1 MGVANAP
8 PVQKSQTI
16 IVPFRPSPCEGT
28 LGPLG
33 GGVCI
38 ELWRLVA
45 FFLVQPTPAALPI
58 TGGGNEG
65 TGEGSYGGA

>member
-1 MGVANAP
+1 M
-8 PVQKSQTI
+8 
-16 IVPFRPSPCEGT
+16 
-28 LGPLG
+28 
-33 GGVCI
+33 CI